1 MWGVS
6 FYDFQENKVYV
17 DLSQDEV
24 VAVKDFDAPK
34 GRIVIRAEDFS
45 SWLVDDLT
53 WNWGLTACFYDKPT
67 IKLMSSSNGIPVT
80 SLLSNS
86 KLDFSEIE
94 KEKETGSLKLFYF
107 TIQSLIKHQRE
118 ILKLKVEF
126 TANVSMIFAL
136 LSEIS
141 ISH

>member
-1 MWGVS
+1 M
-6 FYDFQENKVYV
+6 
-17 DLSQDEV
+17 
-24 VAVKDFDAPK
+24 AVKDFDAPK

-94 KEKETGSLKLFYF
+94 IEKETGSLKLFLF
-107 TIQSLIKHQRE
+107 RHSVVNQTSKRD
-118 ILKLKVEF
+118 LKTEGRVHSKRFHDLR
-126 TANVSMIFAL
+126 TAF
-136 LSEIS
+136 
-141 ISH
+141 